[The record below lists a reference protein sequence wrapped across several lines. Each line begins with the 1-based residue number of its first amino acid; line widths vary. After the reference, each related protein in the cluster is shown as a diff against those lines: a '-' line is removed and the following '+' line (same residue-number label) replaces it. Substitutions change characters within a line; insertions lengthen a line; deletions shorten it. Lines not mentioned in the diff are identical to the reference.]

1 MTTMPCL
8 RDNLQTVPARVAL
21 GVSVL
26 VFALLSA
33 AGGAAG
39 AASSAPASSAAAF
52 GVRVVLPGGKATAAG
67 AISSPPQAAASVP
80 SWGYGDGAVSTG
92 PISGGTRSDV
102 EGGSASAAADLSV
115 AAVSLF
121 AGEVTVGSVRLAA
134 SARASGTRGTG
145 RFGAAALEA
154 VTVLG
159 QSVQAAPNARVQLG
173 DWGYAVL
180 LEQAVVREEAKRLGQ
195 RRFVVGVHVHLTAD
209 HGGLPAGSEILV
221 GYAEAAASA
230 PKAQPPQ
237 ASPVQPPGP
246 EPTTPPPG
254 AQPAPQPPIV
264 KDPPA
269 GVEPQI
275 TTEGFVFP
283 VYGPSS
289 FTDDFGAG
297 RASTG
302 WHHGNDI
309 FAPVGAPILAVT
321 DGTLFLVGW
330 NGIGGNRLWL
340 RDDDGNEY
348 YYAHLSAFSPLA
360 ADGVRVKAGDV
371 VGFVGTSG
379 DAEGTPP
386 HLHFEIHP
394 SRLLWM
400 GYDGVV
406 NPYTY
411 LLAWRRAADADLGFG
426 AGGWTPPPGLA
437 PPPAAVLLLYEDIS
451 SVSGLVLEEFAS
463 FFELPDFGEGPAGP
477 TIVEAEPGFEG

>member
-8 RDNLQTVPARVAL
+8 RDNLQTVPARVVL

-26 VFALLSA
+26 LFVLLSA
-33 AGGAAG
+33 AAGGAG
-39 AASSAPASSAAAF
+39 AATSTPASSAAAF

-121 AGEVTVGSVRLAA
+121 AGEVTIGSVRLAA

-145 RFGAAALEA
+145 RFGAATLEA

-180 LEQAVVREEAKRLGQ
+180 LEQAVVREEAERLGQ
-195 RRFVVGVHVHLTAD
+195 RRFVVGLHVHLTGD

-230 PKAQPPQ
+230 PKAQPPK
-237 ASPVQPPGP
+237 ANPVPPPAP
-246 EPTTPPPG
+246 EPTPPPPG
-254 AQPAPQPPIV
+254 SQPAPQPPIV
-264 KDPPA
+264 KDPPP

-309 FAPVGAPILAVT
+309 FASLGAPILAVT

-360 ADGVRVKAGDV
+360 ADGVRVKAGEV

-426 AGGWTPPPGLA
+426 AGDWKPPPGQA
-437 PPPAAVLLLYEDIS
+437 PPPATVLLLYEDIS

>member
-1 MTTMPCL
+1 MPCL
-8 RDNLQTVPARVAL
+8 RDNLQTVPARVVL

-26 VFALLSA
+26 LFVLLSA
-33 AGGAAG
+33 AAGGAG
-39 AASSAPASSAAAF
+39 AATSTPASSAAAF

-121 AGEVTVGSVRLAA
+121 AGEVTIGSVRLAA

-145 RFGAAALEA
+145 RFGAATLEA

-180 LEQAVVREEAKRLGQ
+180 LEQAVVREEAERLGQ
-195 RRFVVGVHVHLTAD
+195 RRFVVGLHVHLTGD

-230 PKAQPPQ
+230 PKAQPPK
-237 ASPVQPPGP
+237 ANPVPPPAP
-246 EPTTPPPG
+246 EPTPPPPG
-254 AQPAPQPPIV
+254 SQPAPQPPIV
-264 KDPPA
+264 KDPPP

-309 FAPVGAPILAVT
+309 FASLGAPILAVT

-360 ADGVRVKAGDV
+360 ADGVRVKAGEV

-426 AGGWTPPPGLA
+426 AGGWKPPPGQA

>member
-1 MTTMPCL
+1 MPCL
-8 RDNLQTVPARVAL
+8 RDNLQPVPARVAL

-26 VFALLSA
+26 LFALLSV

-121 AGEVTVGSVRLAA
+121 GGEVTVGSVRLAA

-237 ASPVQPPGP
+237 ASPLQPSGP

-264 KDPPA
+264 KDPPL

-426 AGGWTPPPGLA
+426 AGGWKPPPGQA

-463 FFELPDFGEGPAGP
+463 LFELPDFGEEPAGP

>member
-8 RDNLQTVPARVAL
+8 RDNLQAVPARVAL

-26 VFALLSA
+26 LFALLSA

-121 AGEVTVGSVRLAA
+121 GGEVTVGSVRLAA

-145 RFGAAALEA
+145 RFGAAALEV

-195 RRFVVGVHVHLTAD
+195 RRFVVGLHVHLTAD

-264 KDPPA
+264 KDPPL

-309 FAPVGAPILAVT
+309 FAPVGAPLLAVT

-426 AGGWTPPPGLA
+426 AGGWKPPPGQA

-451 SVSGLVLEEFAS
+451 SVSGLVLGEFAS

>member
-1 MTTMPCL
+1 
-8 RDNLQTVPARVAL
+8 
-21 GVSVL
+21 
-26 VFALLSA
+26 
-33 AGGAAG
+33 
-39 AASSAPASSAAAF
+39 
-52 GVRVVLPGGKATAAG
+52 
-67 AISSPPQAAASVP
+67 
-80 SWGYGDGAVSTG
+80 
-92 PISGGTRSDV
+92 
-102 EGGSASAAADLSV
+102 
-115 AAVSLF
+115 VSLF
-121 AGEVTVGSVRLAA
+121 AGEVTIGSVRLAA
-134 SARASGTRGTG
+134 SALASGTRGTG
-145 RFGAAALEA
+145 RFGAATLEA

-180 LEQAVVREEAKRLGQ
+180 LEQAVVREEAERLGQ
-195 RRFVVGVHVHLTAD
+195 RRFVVGLHVHLTAD

-230 PKAQPPQ
+230 PKAQPPK
-237 ASPVQPPGP
+237 ASPVPSPAP
-246 EPTTPPPG
+246 EPTPPPPG
-254 AQPAPQPPIV
+254 SQPVPQPPIV
-264 KDPPA
+264 KDPPP

-309 FAPVGAPILAVT
+309 FASLGAPILAVT

-426 AGGWTPPPGLA
+426 AGGWKPPPGQA

>member
-1 MTTMPCL
+1 MTTMPGS
-8 RDNLQTVPARVAL
+8 RVNLQSVPARLVL

-26 VFALLSA
+26 LLVILTA

-52 GVRVVLPGGKATAAG
+52 GVKVVLPGGKATAAG
-67 AISSPPQAAASVP
+67 AISSPPQGAASVP
-80 SWGYGDGAVSTG
+80 SWGYGEGAVSTG

-121 AGEVTVGSVRLAA
+121 AGEITVGSVRLAA

-159 QSVQAAPNARVQLG
+159 QPVQAAPNARVPLG

-180 LEQAVVREEAKRLGQ
+180 LEQAIVREEGRRLGQ
-195 RRFVVGVHVHLTAD
+195 RRFVVGLHVHLTAD

-230 PKAQPPQ
+230 PKAQPPK
-237 ASPVQPPGP
+237 ANPVPPPAP
-246 EPTTPPPG
+246 EPTVPPPG
-254 AQPAPQPPIV
+254 AQPPPQPPIV
-264 KDPPA
+264 KDPPP
-269 GVEPQI
+269 GVVPQI

-283 VYGPSS
+283 VYGPAS
-289 FTDDFGAG
+289 FSDDFGAG
-297 RASTG
+297 RATTG

-309 FAPVGAPILAVT
+309 FAPLGAPLLAVT

-340 RDDDGNEY
+340 RDDEGNEY

-360 ADGVRVKAGDV
+360 AEGARVQAGDV
-371 VGFVGTSG
+371 VGFMGTSG
-379 DAEGTPP
+379 DAEGTPS

-394 SRLLWM
+394 AGLIWM

-411 LLAWRRAADADLGFG
+411 LLAWRRAADADLGFDV
-426 AGGWTPPPGLA
+426 GGWQPPPGQA

-451 SVSGLVLEEFAS
+451 TVSGLALEEFAS

>member
-1 MTTMPCL
+1 MPCL
-8 RDNLQTVPARVAL
+8 RDNLQPVPARVAL

-26 VFALLSA
+26 LFALLSA

-39 AASSAPASSAAAF
+39 AAGSAPASSAAAF

-195 RRFVVGVHVHLTAD
+195 RRFVVGLHVHLTAD

-254 AQPAPQPPIV
+254 AQPAPQPPII
-264 KDPPA
+264 KDPPQ
-269 GVEPQI
+269 GVQPEI
-275 TTEGFVFP
+275 TIEGFVFP

-360 ADGVRVKAGDV
+360 VDGVRVKAGDV

-426 AGGWTPPPGLA
+426 AGGWKPPPGQA

>member
-1 MTTMPCL
+1 
-8 RDNLQTVPARVAL
+8 
-21 GVSVL
+21 
-26 VFALLSA
+26 
-33 AGGAAG
+33 
-39 AASSAPASSAAAF
+39 
-52 GVRVVLPGGKATAAG
+52 
-67 AISSPPQAAASVP
+67 
-80 SWGYGDGAVSTG
+80 
-92 PISGGTRSDV
+92 
-102 EGGSASAAADLSV
+102 
-115 AAVSLF
+115 
-121 AGEVTVGSVRLAA
+121 
-134 SARASGTRGTG
+134 
-145 RFGAAALEA
+145 
-154 VTVLG
+154 
-159 QSVQAAPNARVQLG
+159 
-173 DWGYAVL
+173 
-180 LEQAVVREEAKRLGQ
+180 
-195 RRFVVGVHVHLTAD
+195 
-209 HGGLPAGSEILV
+209 
-221 GYAEAAASA
+221 
-230 PKAQPPQ
+230 
-237 ASPVQPPGP
+237 
-246 EPTTPPPG
+246 
-254 AQPAPQPPIV
+254 
-264 KDPPA
+264 
-269 GVEPQI
+269 
-275 TTEGFVFP
+275 

-309 FAPVGAPILAVT
+309 FASLGAPILAVT

-360 ADGVRVKAGDV
+360 ADGVRVKAGEV

-426 AGGWTPPPGLA
+426 AGGWKPPPGQA
-437 PPPAAVLLLYEDIS
+437 PPPATVLLLYEDIS